1 MHAIRKLLPAF
12 AVSLSM
18 LLGACDSS
26 ESETANQTN
35 NPTDPTDGATSL
47 LIAIEDQS
55 VIWDSF
61 AIESYTYR
69 YNAIPVGSDP
79 GCPVVDIPNP
89 IFVDVENGSV
99 VRATVD
105 GTELS
110 VERYQTFTQV
120 FDTMRENI
128 DRIVRT
134 PRFSASLGYPERYTT
149 SDPIEDCPSWEIDYI
164 FDYCGTNT
172 LDCGSAQ
179 RTPLT
184 RQRCEVAGGV
194 FTGDPGDGSVHR
206 ADFLCESGLP
216 PRGTISEPDNEGAVC
231 C

>member
-1 MHAIRKLLPAF
+1 
-12 AVSLSM
+12 
-18 LLGACDSS
+18 LGLYSHINTRS
-26 ESETANQTN
+26 V
-35 NPTDPTDGATSL
+35 PL

-61 AIESYTYR
+61 AIGSYTYR
-69 YNAIPVGSDP
+69 YNVIPVGSDP
-79 GCPVVDIPNP
+79 GCPVLDISNP

-105 GTELS
+105 GTDLPA
-110 VERYQTFTQV
+110 ERYQTFNQV
-120 FDTMRENI
+120 FDTMRENT

-134 PRFSASLGYPERYTT
+134 PRFSSSLGYPERYTT
-149 SDPIEDCPSWEIDYI
+149 SDPTEDCPSWETDYM
-164 FDYCGTNT
+164 FDYCGTEAS
-172 LDCGSAQ
+172 DCGSGQ

-184 RQRCEVAGGV
+184 RQQCEVAGGV

-216 PRGTISEPDNEGAVC
+216 PRGTIAEPDNEGAVC